1 MGKTATL
8 AVLLALAAPLPAAAA
23 GRVVAPP
30 GNSEA
35 DQYFQTL
42 PSATGPRAPDTT
54 KKARDAVRDGVLS
67 EAQER
72 ALRQEGPRGLA
83 LLTGV
88 AKTAPA
94 GRGRGGDGGGS
105 GAVSGAQV
113 LDERGLGGAFPLVL
127 ALVAAG
133 ALAFALSRRRRT
145 AAR

>member
-1 MGKTATL
+1 MGKAATL
-8 AVLLALAAPLPAAAA
+8 VVLLALVAPLPAAAA

-42 PSATGPRAPDTT
+42 PSATGPRAPDTA
-54 KKARDAVRDGVLS
+54 KKARDAVRDGVLT

-88 AKTAPA
+88 ARTAPA
-94 GRGRGGDGGGS
+94 GRGVGGSGGS

-113 LDERGLGGAFPLVL
+113 LDERGLGAAFPLVL
-127 ALVAAG
+127 ALTAAG
-133 ALAFALSRRRRT
+133 ALAFALSRRRRNV
-145 AAR
+145 AR